1 MTLHDIILSAVIVVF
16 GVVLSGIVQAKFP
29 VPDPNAKRLAYLERR
44 VSELSKQLG
53 IEETP
58 LTDVQ
63 ELIAQGRKI
72 NAIKLYREQ
81 TGAGLAASKEAIDV
95 MEAQMKALDLA

>member
-1 MTLHDIILSAVIVVF
+1 MTLHDLTILVFVVVF
-16 GVVLSGIVQAKFP
+16 SGGISGVLQAKFP
-29 VPDPNAKRLAYLERR
+29 VVDPNAKRIARLERR

-53 IEETP
+53 IEEAP

-63 ELIAQGRKI
+63 ALIAQGRKVG
-72 NAIKLYREQ
+72 AIKLYREQ
-81 TGAGLAASKEAIDV
+81 TGAGLAASKEAVDA